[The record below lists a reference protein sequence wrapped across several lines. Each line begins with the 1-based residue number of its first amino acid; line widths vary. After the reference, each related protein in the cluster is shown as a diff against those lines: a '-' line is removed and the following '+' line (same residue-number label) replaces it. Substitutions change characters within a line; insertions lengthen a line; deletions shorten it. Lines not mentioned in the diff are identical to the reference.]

1 MKKIL
6 VALFAGI
13 FLLSC
18 SSINISTSSI
28 KNSLSKRF
36 DGEQNFYIFKAET
49 KVTRVFVEN
58 KKLNIEVGLKLKKLD
73 EPILALIETELK
85 YYPPKLYATNANIR
99 SISNAK
105 YEKVMKDIFSIIVN
119 TILINKE
126 ILNVGETINP
136 DKIKNIY
143 VGDNAIVVEFK

>member
-49 KVTRVFVEN
+49 KVTKVF
-58 KKLNIEVGLKLKKLD
+58 
-73 EPILALIETELK
+73 
-85 YYPPKLYATNANIR
+85 Y
-99 SISNAK
+99 
-105 YEKVMKDIFSIIVN
+105 
-119 TILINKE
+119 
-126 ILNVGETINP
+126 
-136 DKIKNIY
+136 
-143 VGDNAIVVEFK
+143 

>member
-49 KVTRVFVEN
+49 KVTKVFIEN
-58 KKLNIEVGLKLKKLD
+58 RKLNIEVELKLKKL
-73 EPILALIETELK
+73 EKPIVALIETELK
-85 YYPPKLYATNANIR
+85 YNLPKLYATNAYIK
-99 SISNAK
+99 SVSNVE
-105 YEKVMKDIFSIIVN
+105 YEKIVKELFNIIAKTVLFN
-119 TILINKE
+119 NE
-126 ILNVGETINP
+126 ILDVREKINP
-136 DKIKNIY
+136 DKVKDIY
-143 VGDNAIVVEFK
+143 VGEKAIVVEFK